1 MEKFLFILR
10 ESGTDHNEHNTDARR
25 AVHPDLEEWIQSLI
39 SSGNFCNGVTIGL
52 SSLYVSGAKM
62 SKSKFLGD
70 ADDRILRFDL
80 ITAENVDQAVS
91 IAQGCPL
98 VVQGLAE
105 IELRTILELVR

>member
-10 ESGTDHNEHNTDARR
+10 ERGSDLNEHSTDDRR
-25 AVHPDLEEWIQSLI
+25 AVYPDLEEWIQSLI
-39 SSGNFCNGVTIGL
+39 RSGNYCNGVTIGL
-52 SSLYVSGAKM
+52 SSQYVCGAKM

-80 ITAENVDQAVS
+80 ITAENIDQAVS

-98 VVQGLAE
+98 VEQGLAE